1 MIIILDPNNIEDL
14 QSIEKC
20 RNIVKE
26 ILRFGV
32 KELEIKKIIGLL
44 SLELEDINCM
54 RQIQAALKKENQ
66 QQEVV
71 EQKEK
76 LIL

>member
-1 MIIILDPNNIEDL
+1 MLDPNNIEDL

>member
-1 MIIILDPNNIEDL
+1 MLDPNNVEDL

-20 RNIVKE
+20 RNIVSE

-32 KELEIKKIIGLL
+32 RELEIKKIIGLL
-44 SLELEDINCM
+44 SLELEDTNCM
-54 RQIQAALKKENQ
+54 RSIQSVLKNENQ

-71 EQKEK
+71 EKKES

>member
-1 MIIILDPNNIEDL
+1 MLDPNNIEDL

-32 KELEIKKIIGLL
+32 KELEIKKVIGLL
-44 SLELEDINCM
+44 SLELEDTNCM
-54 RQIQAALKKENQ
+54 RSIQSALKNEDRQQESDEKKEN
-66 QQEVV
+66 
-71 EQKEK
+71 
-76 LIL
+76 LIF

>member
-1 MIIILDPNNIEDL
+1 MLDPNNVEDL

-20 RNIVKE
+20 RNIVSE

-32 KELEIKKIIGLL
+32 KELEVKKIIGLL
-44 SLELEDINCM
+44 SLELEDTVCM
-54 RQIQAALKKENQ
+54 RQIQSVLKKESQ

-71 EQKEK
+71 EKKEN

>member
-1 MIIILDPNNIEDL
+1 MLKSDNVEDL
-14 QSIEKC
+14 KSIEKC
-20 RNIVKE
+20 REITQE

-32 KELEIKKIIGLL
+32 RELEIKKLIGLL

-54 RQIQAALKKENQ
+54 RQIQAVLKNENQ

-71 EQKEK
+71 EQKEN

>member
-1 MIIILDPNNIEDL
+1 MLDPNNIEDL

-32 KELEIKKIIGLL
+32 RELEIKKIIGLL

-54 RQIQAALKKENQ
+54 RQIQTALKKENQ

-71 EQKEK
+71 EQKEN

>member
-1 MIIILDPNNIEDL
+1 MLDPNNIEDL

-20 RNIVKE
+20 RNIVTE

-32 KELEIKKIIGLL
+32 RELEIKKIIGLL

-54 RQIQAALKKENQ
+54 RQIQVILKNENQ
-66 QQEVV
+66 EQEVI
-71 EQKEK
+71 EQKEN

>member
-1 MIIILDPNNIEDL
+1 MLDPNNVEDL

-20 RNIVKE
+20 RSIVSE

-44 SLELEDINCM
+44 SLELEDTNCM
-54 RQIQAALKKENQ
+54 RLIQSVLKNENQ

-71 EQKEK
+71 EKKEN

>member
-1 MIIILDPNNIEDL
+1 MLDPNNVEDL

-20 RNIVKE
+20 RNIVSE

-32 KELEIKKIIGLL
+32 RETEIKKIIWLL
-44 SLELEDINCM
+44 SLELEDTECM
-54 RQIQAALKKENQ
+54 RNINLVLKENNQ
-66 QQEVV
+66 QQEDV
-71 EQKEK
+71 EKKES

>member
-1 MIIILDPNNIEDL
+1 MLDPNNIEDL
-14 QSIEKC
+14 QSIEKS
-20 RNIVKE
+20 RNIVVE

-32 KELEIKKIIGLL
+32 SELELKKIIGLL

-54 RQIQAALKKENQ
+54 REIQAALKNDNQ
-66 QQEVV
+66 QQEKIH
-71 EQKEK
+71 KEN

>member
-1 MIIILDPNNIEDL
+1 MLDPNNVEDL

-20 RNIVKE
+20 RNIVSE

-32 KELEIKKIIGLL
+32 KELEIKKIIGFL
-44 SLELEDINCM
+44 SLELEDTNCM
-54 RQIQAALKKENQ
+54 RSIQKVLKDEDQ

-71 EQKEK
+71 EKKEN

>member
-1 MIIILDPNNIEDL
+1 MLDPNNVEDL

-20 RNIVKE
+20 RNIISE

-32 KELEIKKIIGLL
+32 KETEIKKIIGLL
-44 SLELEDINCM
+44 SLELEDTECM
-54 RQIQAALKKENQ
+54 RNINSVLKENNQ
-66 QQEVV
+66 QKEVV
-71 EQKEK
+71 EKKES